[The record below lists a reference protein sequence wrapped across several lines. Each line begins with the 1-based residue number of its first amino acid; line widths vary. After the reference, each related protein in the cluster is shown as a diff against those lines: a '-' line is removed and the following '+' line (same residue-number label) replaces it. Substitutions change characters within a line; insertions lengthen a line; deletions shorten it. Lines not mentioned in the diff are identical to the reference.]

1 MGNVQPR
8 SYRPEFKGYILYLK
22 IPKIAT
28 TLYLVNIGRLAVLI
42 GQTQRPGGLL

>member
-8 SYRPEFKGYILYLK
+8 SYRPEFKGYIYTIYLK

-42 GQTQRPGGLL
+42 GQT